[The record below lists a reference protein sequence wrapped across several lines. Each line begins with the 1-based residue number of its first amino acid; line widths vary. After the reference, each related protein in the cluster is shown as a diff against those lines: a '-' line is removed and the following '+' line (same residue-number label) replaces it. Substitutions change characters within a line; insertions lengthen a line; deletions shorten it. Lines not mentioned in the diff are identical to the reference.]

1 MYLVHCEWEEWQI
14 GECSVEC
21 GGGTLTK
28 TRAEKVSAEHGGES
42 CEGASSIEESCN
54 EQECPG

>member
-1 MYLVHCEWEEWQI
+1 ML
-14 GECSVEC
+14 C

-28 TRAEKVSAEHGGES
+28 TRAEKVSAEHGGDS
-42 CEGASSIEESCN
+42 CEGVSTIVESCN